1 MQKKTKIII
10 VLIVV
15 MIVLLTPVQRNL
27 PDGGSVSYKSLTYEV
42 VKIHQPSDTTN
53 YTNPNYDL
61 GEYADGLEIKVLGKT
76 IYSKGGLCVWTVK
89 TG

>member
-10 VLIVV
+10 ALILV
-15 MIVLLTPVQRNL
+15 MVVLLIPIPRNL

-61 GEYADGLEIKVLGKT
+61 VEYVDGLEIKVFCKT
-76 IYSKGGLCVWTVK
+76 IYLKVK
-89 TG
+89 

>member
-1 MQKKTKIII
+1 MKKKTKIII
-10 VLIVV
+10 ALILV
-15 MIVLLTPVQRNL
+15 MPVLLIPIPRNL

-61 GEYADGLEIKVLGKT
+61 GEYADGLEIKVFGKT
-76 IYSKGGLCVWTVK
+76 IYLKVK
-89 TG
+89 

>member
-1 MQKKTKIII
+1 MKKKTKIIAL
-10 VLIVV
+10 LILV
-15 MIVLLTPVQRNL
+15 MVILLAPIPRKL

-42 VKIHQPSDTTN
+42 VKIHQPSATTN

-76 IYSKGGLCVWTVK
+76 IYLKVE
-89 TG
+89 